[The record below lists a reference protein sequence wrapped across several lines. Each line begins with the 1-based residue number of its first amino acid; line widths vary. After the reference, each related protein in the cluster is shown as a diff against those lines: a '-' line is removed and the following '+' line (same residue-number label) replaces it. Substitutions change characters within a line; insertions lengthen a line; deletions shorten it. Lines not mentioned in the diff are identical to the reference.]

1 MNAPLISEI
10 LCLPL
15 ATGGQALVE
24 MHLKQRILLGD
35 SVPYSRKRRVKH
47 TFFVRGEDCVVKFEV
62 FARASVL
69 PARVSVA
76 KLREI
81 AQREIA
87 RLKHLAAE
95 ELVETDPRYEKLL
108 EEVAKR
114 IAARFVR
121 DGVMVEPHEQ
131 HFGGPERPA

>member
-24 MHLKQRILLGD
+24 MHLKQRILPGD
-35 SVPYSRKRRVKH
+35 SVPYSRKRPVKR
-47 TFFVRGEDCVVKFEV
+47 TFFVRGGDCVVKFEV
-62 FARASVL
+62 LARAAVL
-69 PARVSVA
+69 PARVSAA

-87 RLKHLAAE
+87 RLKHLVAE
-95 ELVETDPRYEKLL
+95 EIVETDPRYEKLL
-108 EEVAKR
+108 EEAAKR

-121 DGVMVEPHEQ
+121 NGIMVELHE
-131 HFGGPERPA
+131 RDL